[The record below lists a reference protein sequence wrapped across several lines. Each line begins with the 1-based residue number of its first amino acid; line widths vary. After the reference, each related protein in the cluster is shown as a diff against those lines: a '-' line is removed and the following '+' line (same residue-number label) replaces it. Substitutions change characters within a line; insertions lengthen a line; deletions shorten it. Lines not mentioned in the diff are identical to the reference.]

1 MSPFFSQLS
10 KAPYIFV
17 LFRSRMPSSCQE
29 VFNDLA
35 IPTEQEVRSLEDLV
49 DALRPVEMLTKRLC
63 QANFDVLK
71 VL

>member
-1 MSPFFSQLS
+1 M
-10 KAPYIFV
+10 
-17 LFRSRMPSSCQE
+17 SCQE

-49 DALRPVEMLTKRLC
+49 DALRPGEMLTKRFC